1 MKIRPLLDNIVIKPF
16 EGEQQVNGLFIPDT
30 AQEKPQEGVVIAIG
44 PGNYSSRG
52 ERLELD
58 VSEGDKVLYGKY
70 SGTTVEVNGEKLLI
84 LHQNDILAIL
94 ESEEENG
101 NSQHAVSNSKV

>member
-1 MKIRPLLDNIVIKPF
+1 MALKIRPVLSNVVVKPVSA
-16 EGEQQVNGLFIPDT
+16 EEQINGLFIPET

-44 PGNYSSRG
+44 PGEYNHRG

-58 VSEGDKVLYGKY
+58 VSAGDKVLYGKY

-84 LHQNDILAIL
+84 LPQNNILGIL

-101 NSQHAVSNSKV
+101 NS